1 LLRNLLDGFK
11 VTKIVLIQSHQ
22 LIILNLVHRVE
33 SNHNTIASVDML
45 LRGLSFIVAIKRVI
59 SNKEIS
65 QRFTTYLGIIQLEY
79 IKIDNEVYIN
89 LTKICQLYKITI
101 DKTLNL
107 KKLGYE
113 YFGTWDTFM
122 SILYSPLPSKILYQ
136 Q

>member
-1 LLRNLLDGFK
+1 
-11 VTKIVLIQSHQ
+11 
-22 LIILNLVHRVE
+22 
-33 SNHNTIASVDML
+33 ML

-107 KKLGYE
+107 KKIGL
-113 YFGTWDTFM
+113 
-122 SILYSPLPSKILYQ
+122 
-136 Q
+136 